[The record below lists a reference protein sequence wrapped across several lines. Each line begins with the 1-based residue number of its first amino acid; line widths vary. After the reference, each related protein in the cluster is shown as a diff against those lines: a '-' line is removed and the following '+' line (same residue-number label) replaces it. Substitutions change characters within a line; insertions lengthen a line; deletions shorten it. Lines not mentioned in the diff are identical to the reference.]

1 MSEQV
6 INIRDRIEKM
16 RTQMTGPKEAVARN
30 EIGLDEKVE
39 NKNNQVMQKQNLP
52 VERIDIKKA
61 DELSSIKE
69 KLVKVEK
76 QKKEDQVKEKISE
89 SQKFNKANFES
100 SMSQS
105 ASASKTYKD
114 YHNDNI
120 FDENKKSIRL
130 DEDQAFPQF
139 NLNVS
144 NPISWKLM
152 LLIMLM
158 QLLTNIMLVVVLY
171 LK

>member
-39 NKNNQVMQKQNLP
+39 NKNTHLIQKQNPP
-52 VERIDIKKA
+52 VEKIDLKKA

-76 QKKEDQVKEKISE
+76 QKKRIKLK
-89 SQKFNKANFES
+89 
-100 SMSQS
+100 
-105 ASASKTYKD
+105 
-114 YHNDNI
+114 
-120 FDENKKSIRL
+120 KKSVNHK
-130 DEDQAFPQF
+130 
-139 NLNVS
+139 NLTKRILNLTCHNLHLPV
-144 NPISWKLM
+144 KLIKIITM
-152 LLIMLM
+152 ITSLM
-158 QLLTNIMLVVVLY
+158 KIKNL
-171 LK
+171 